1 MKGTT
6 VVALTLHSKSVATV
20 QGGEGQ
26 DRNTYLTRFARLA
39 LNYSHRSA

>member
-6 VVALTLHSKSVATV
+6 VVALTLHSKSIETV
-20 QGGEGQ
+20 QGEGQ